1 MMITDND
8 INLIYGWLFDE
19 QNIVYRALNLLP
31 DGTDNEEDL
40 ETLSSS
46 IATCKSALMELDM
59 CNQTTS
65 IEGDELKGEAFQKI
79 IKKLKSF
86 QKDYRQSQLDN
97 RGDKS

>member
-8 INLIYGWLFDE
+8 INLIYGWMYDE
-19 QNIVYRALNLLP
+19 QNIVYRALNFLP
-31 DGTDNEEDL
+31 DDNEEEIL
-40 ETLSSS
+40 
-46 IATCKSALMELDM
+46 IAIDTCKSALKELDT

-65 IEGDELKGEAFQKI
+65 IEGDTLKGECFSKI

-86 QKDYRQSQLDN
+86 QKDYRQSQIDN